1 MLIETVDTLKN
12 AHPKTVDCQEK
23 VILFLLTR
31 YGS

>member
-12 AHPKTVDCQEK
+12 AHPKTVDRQEK
-23 VILFLLTR
+23 VVLFLFTS